1 MCDGSNFS
9 TSLPTLP
16 PRFFFFSP
24 WILSYYFT
32 YSFSQH
38 WHNVCHTPGAGGTA
52 RNKIDAAR
60 PQETCRG
67 REPGQIVTDGMSAA
81 RRSSEV
87 LYPKAFPALGSM
99 NT

>member
-1 MCDGSNFS
+1 MD
-9 TSLPTLP
+9 
-16 PRFFFFSP
+16 FFFPP
-24 WILSYYFT
+24 WVLSYLST
-32 YSFSQH
+32 YSLSQH
-38 WHNVCHTPGAGGTA
+38 WHNVCHTPGAGGTV

-67 REPGQIVTDGMSAA
+67 REPEQTVTDRMTAA
-81 RRSSEV
+81 RDSNEV